1 MVNGPGAARKR
12 RITAAYLNDVI
23 IFSKT
28 WEEHLRHVQQVLQR
42 LDEAGLT
49 VKMSKCQFGMARCV
63 YLGHVVG
70 SGEVRP
76 NPTKIEAVKSFPVPT
91 TKKDVRV
98 FLGLTGYY
106 SRPWLPLFLILYTMK
121 TCPTKVKWTNLCRT
135 AFETLKNLLCDSPI
149 LNSPDFTMQALCFTN
164 RCLDQ
169 TAE

>member
-1 MVNGPGAARKR
+1 M
-12 RITAAYLNDVI
+12 
-23 IFSKT
+23 
-28 WEEHLRHVQQVLQR
+28 QQVLQR

-106 SRPWLPLFLILYTMK
+106 SRFIPNYSSLAAPLSDLIYNEDM
-121 TCPTKVKWTNLCRT
+121 PN
-135 AFETLKNLLCDSPI
+135 ESE
-149 LNSPDFTMQALCFTN
+149 M
-164 RCLDQ
+164 DQ
-169 TAE
+169 LVPYGF